1 VDYSPLLL
9 SSHLFQEKQC
19 PREITFF
26 SKPFTSCSGA
36 LTIFITIKE
45 KEFYFQRLSRGHK
58 NTKSI
63 HWQCIAGGSI
73 REVNYIIL
81 KSTN

>member
-1 VDYSPLLL
+1 VDYSPLLH
-9 SSHLFQEKQC
+9 SSHPFQEKQC

-45 KEFYFQRLSRGHK
+45 KEFYFQSSRGGIK
-58 NTKSI
+58 ITKSI
-63 HWQCIAGGSI
+63 HWQCNAGGRI
-73 REVNYIIL
+73 GEVNYIIL
-81 KSTN
+81 Y